1 MRGQDTNHS
10 PSPHSSP
17 LRLAQCGEPSRTT
30 VEGEEDNLSALRSPP
45 RKTGRS
51 CRTQGNFLSSVR
63 RGVPVSVVLVSVV
76 IAGCQQKMADQPR
89 YEPLAKSDF
98 FSDERSARPL
108 VEGTVARGDLRSDS
122 VLYTGKINGKL
133 TETLPFPVTKN
144 VLLRGQERF
153 DIFCSPCH
161 DRIGTGQGMVV
172 KRGLRAPPSF
182 HIDRMRTA
190 PAGHFFD
197 VITHGFG
204 IMADYATQI
213 SPKDRW
219 AIIAYIRAL
228 QLSQNAKLA
237 DVPET
242 ERRALETKP

>member
-1 MRGQDTNHS
+1 MLLG
-10 PSPHSSP
+10 
-17 LRLAQCGEPSRTT
+17 LL
-30 VEGEEDNLSALRSPP
+30 LL
-45 RKTGRS
+45 
-51 CRTQGNFLSSVR
+51 
-63 RGVPVSVVLVSVV
+63 
-76 IAGCQQKMADQPR
+76 AGCQQKMADQPR

-182 HIDRMRTA
+182 HIDRMRMA

-213 SPKDRW
+213 SAKDRW